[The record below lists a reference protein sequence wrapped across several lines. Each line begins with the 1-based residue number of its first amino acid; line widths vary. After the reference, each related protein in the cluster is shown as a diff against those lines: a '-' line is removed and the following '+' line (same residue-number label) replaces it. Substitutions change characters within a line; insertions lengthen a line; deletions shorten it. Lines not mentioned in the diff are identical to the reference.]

1 MTFEK
6 LLEDLLLDKVT
17 VKETY
22 SIILSKEKMKT
33 INYFVNRNRVSTDP
47 LRDEELSQLNAI
59 VGILQILYSSS
70 TGSPISDNDYD
81 ILQEML
87 VDMGIPR
94 LTGSVEVNNLSKVSH
109 QYTSLRGTLSKIYYL
124 NSDEQRTNK
133 SRKYL
138 DDWIKSQENKY
149 EKNTGNK
156 INLNDQK
163 VLLTPKYDGGSCVLE
178 IRDKKYMW
186 LTRGDTDT
194 NKASDVSHIMR
205 IFNDLYSEYNNCAI
219 QFEVMCS
226 EENKDKINDLYRDK
240 SYRNSRQVVTS
251 ALNSKEIDFKAD
263 YIYPIPLRVM
273 KQGDQYGYIHED
285 MINKFPNHICKLSD
299 RDDIKEFANDNRYV
313 KHNNMRFRTDG
324 VVITILDPKIQS
336 VLGRDN
342 DINNFE
348 VAFKHT
354 EEIGF
359 TKIKDVEFN
368 NSNSFGYFTP
378 VLVVNDVILKGNRIN
393 HISLSNKE
401 RFDELNPHVG
411 QSVIVRYDIIPYVT
425 KDDRPNASPGT
436 KRIQFITH
444 CPRCKNELDL
454 EVVQVQC
461 RNPKCPSR
469 LLGKIINYCTNLNM
483 ENIGYQTLETLYD
496 AGLLNKGIRS
506 LYKLKKKTLDIESL
520 DGFGRLKT
528 KKIIKEIENKRYLKD
543 YEFFGSIGIE
553 GMSTKTF
560 KSIFA
565 AIKYQEFIDMI
576 SFKNFD
582 MMFSKLV
589 TIEGMADKRSQL
601 IVNYFRE
608 PENREEIKK
617 LIQELRIEPTYGTGS
632 TVKGVICFTGI
643 RPDKEL
649 HHLLIGMGYEVT
661 DSWSNKVT
669 HLIIPRLD
677 YESNKVIKAADKGI
691 KIISLDSGLTEV
703 INQIKS

>member
-6 LLEDLLLDKVT
+6 LLEDVSLDHT
-17 VKETY
+17 TLKEAY
-22 SIILSKEKMKT
+22 SIMLSKEKMKT
-33 INYFVNRNRVSTDP
+33 INYFINRNRISADP

-70 TGSPISDNDYD
+70 IGSPIRDNDYD

-94 LTGSVEVNNLSKVSH
+94 LTGSVEVNTLSKVNH
-109 QYTSLRGTLSKIYYL
+109 QYTSLRGTLSKVYYL
-124 NSDEQRTNK
+124 NTDEQRTNK

-138 DDWIKSQENKY
+138 DDWIKSQENRY
-149 EKNTGNK
+149 EKNTGHK
-156 INLNDQK
+156 INLNGQK

-205 IFNDLYSEYNNCAI
+205 IFNDLYSEDNNCAI

-226 EENKDKINDLYRDK
+226 EENKDRINNLYRDK
-240 SYRNSRQVVTS
+240 NYRNSRQVVTS

-263 YIYPIPLRVM
+263 YIYPIPLRIM
-273 KQGDQYGYIHED
+273 KEGDKYGSIHED

-299 RDDIKEFANDNRYV
+299 RDGIREFANDNKYV

-444 CPRCKNELDL
+444 CPRCKSELDL

-649 HHLLIGMGYEVT
+649 HHLLIDMGYEVT

-677 YESNKVIKAADKGI
+677 YESNKVTKATDKGI